1 MRITVFGAGAVGAYF
16 GGRLAE
22 AGEEVSVVARG
33 AALDAI
39 RGRGLRVIS
48 PEGDFAFRPAA
59 VSDQPADLGPADVV
73 LLGVKAWQVP
83 DAARAMAPLVGPDSV
98 VVPLQNGVEA
108 PNQLARA
115 LGPGPVLGGLCR
127 IIAWVVEPGVVRHQ
141 GAEPYVGF
149 GELAGGLSPRAE
161 RLAAAFS
168 GARGVTA
175 EALADVRSELWRK
188 FLFISSVSGIGAVTR
203 AAIGSFRSLPETR
216 DLLERAMAEVA
227 AVAAAHGVALPADVV
242 AETLAFTDSLP
253 AEGTASMQRDIT
265 AGRPSE
271 LEAQSGAVVRLGRE
285 RGVATPVHDFLYR
298 ALLLQERTA
307 RGAAS
312 GTPGAM
318 PGGAPGSAL
327 A

>member
-22 AGEEVSVVARG
+22 AGQEVGVVARG
-33 AALDAI
+33 AALEAI
-39 RGRGLRVIS
+39 RRHGLRVIS

-59 VSDQPADLGPADVV
+59 VSDDPAELGPADVV
-73 LLGVKAWQVP
+73 LVGVKAWQVP
-83 DAARAMAPLVGPDSV
+83 DAARAMAPLVGADTM

-108 PNQLARA
+108 ADQLARA

-149 GELAGGLSPRAE
+149 GELAGGVSLRAE
-161 RLAAAFS
+161 RLAAAF
-168 GARGVTA
+168 GRARGVTA
-175 EALADVRSELWRK
+175 EALADVRAELWRK

-203 AAIGSFRSLPETR
+203 SAIGRFRSLPETR
-216 DLLERAMAEVA
+216 QLLERALHEVA
-227 AVAAAHGVALPADVV
+227 AVAAAHGVTLPAEVV
-242 AETLAFTDSLP
+242 AETLEFTDSLP
-253 AEGTASMQRDIT
+253 DEGTTSMQRDIV

-271 LEAQSGAVVRLGRE
+271 LESQSGAVVRLGRE
-285 RGVATPVHDFLYR
+285 RGVATPVHDFVYR
-298 ALLLQERTA
+298 ALLPQEQAA
-307 RGAAS
+307 RAAAAE
-312 GTPGAM
+312 TPG
-318 PGGAPGSAL
+318 GLPGSTL